1 MYRLKPGMSLVLAS
15 ASPRRQQMLKDMG
28 LVYSLAPSQVDEAI
42 RPDEPAPAAAQ
53 RLARMKAAAAFVQ
66 WPDRVVLAADTVV
79 VLGGEILGKP
89 IDRDDARR
97 MLRTLSGREHQ
108 VLTGYCLTWPGRE
121 EVGLAESR
129 VRMRTLMEAEVEAYI
144 TSGEPMDKAG
154 AYAVQG
160 LAAAFVEEVAGSY
173 TNVVGLPLARV
184 IGLMLRE
191 GIIEPHG
198 EAFR

>member
-1 MYRLKPGMSLVLAS
+1 VYRLKPGVQLVLAS
-15 ASPRRQQMLKDMG
+15 ASPRRQRMLDDLG
-28 LVYSLAPSQVDEAI
+28 LTYSLAPAQVDESI
-42 RPDEPAPAAAQ
+42 RPGETAAAVAQ
-53 RLARMKAAAAFVQ
+53 RLARGKAAAAFVQ
-66 WPDRVVLAADTVV
+66 WPGRVILAADTVV
-79 VLGGEILGKP
+79 ALGGEVLGKP
-89 IDRDDARR
+89 TDRADARR
-97 MLRTLSGREHQ
+97 MLRALAGREHQ

-129 VRMRTLMEAEVEAYI
+129 VRFRPLMEAEIEAYL

-173 TNVVGLPLARV
+173 TNVVGLPLSRV
-184 IGLMLRE
+184 VDLLLRE
-191 GIIEPHG
+191 GFIEPHG